1 MAAGSGPIDETGL
14 AVFPDNGSSM
24 TRTIRPA
31 QGVAG
36 TIRLPGDKSI
46 SHRYAMLAALAEGR
60 SALDNYSTGADCAS
74 TLDCLRAL
82 GVGWSRTGA
91 RVVIDGVGQEGLRA
105 PAAPLDA
112 GNSGTTMRLLAGILA
127 GQDFAA
133 ELRGDESLSRRPM
146 QRILAPLRQMG
157 ASIEA
162 REDRY
167 PPLRIR
173 GRRLQPTR
181 YELPVASAQV
191 KSAVLLAALSAPGV
205 TEVIEPT
212 PTRNHSEIALRRFGA
227 DLTVSGRTIAMRGS
241 PRLTARDIEVPSDLS
256 SAVFFLAAA
265 LMLPDSRLRIEGV
278 GTNPTRGAVLDVLR
292 NMGASIEAVP
302 GPDRGGEPVA
312 SLLVRSGRAL
322 AGGEIAGPVT
332 AGVID
337 EIPMLAVLGAVS
349 RGGLRI
355 RDAAE
360 LRVKETDR
368 IATVA
373 ANLRRMGVHVTESES
388 GLDIRGGARLRA
400 AELDS
405 CGDHR
410 IAMAFAVAALA
421 ADGPSTVRGA
431 EAAAVSFPEF
441 FEALERVARA

>member
-1 MAAGSGPIDETGL
+1 
-14 AVFPDNGSSM
+14 M

-60 SALDNYSTGADCAS
+60 SALDNYATGADCAS
-74 TLDCLRAL
+74 TLDCLRSL
-82 GVGWSRTGA
+82 GVSWSRTGA
-91 RVVIDGVGQEGLRA
+91 RVVIDGVGPEGLRA

-173 GRRLQPTR
+173 GRPLQPTR

-212 PTRNHSEIALRRFGA
+212 PTRNHSEIALRQFGA
-227 DLTVSGRTIAMRGS
+227 DLTVSGRVIAMRGS
-241 PRLTARDIEVPSDLS
+241 PRLTACDIEVPSDLS
-256 SAVFFLAAA
+256 SAIFFLAAA
-265 LMLPDSRLRIEGV
+265 LMLPESRLRIEGV

-302 GPDRGGEPVA
+302 GPDRGGEQVA
-312 SLLVRSGRAL
+312 SLLVRSGPAL

-388 GLDIRGGARLRA
+388 GMDIRGGARLRA

-441 FEALERVARA
+441 FEALERVART